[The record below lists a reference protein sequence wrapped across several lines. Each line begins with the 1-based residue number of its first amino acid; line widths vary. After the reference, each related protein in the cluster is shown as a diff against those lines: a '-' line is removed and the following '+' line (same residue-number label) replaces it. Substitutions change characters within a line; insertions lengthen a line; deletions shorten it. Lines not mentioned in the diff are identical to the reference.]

1 MWPCS
6 IAGLKDPSTCSVKI
20 YCRKPFNAECAF
32 LVKDEQRE
40 AEKTTVTSSFP
51 IPHLKIF
58 PGRTCVLP
66 VHSIFLLGAQSHSPS
81 VTLVHKSQ

>member
-1 MWPCS
+1 MLHCWFERVLLAVLLR
-6 IAGLKDPSTCSVKI
+6 IN
-20 YCRKPFNAECAF
+20 CRKPFNAECTF

-40 AEKTTVTSSFP
+40 AGKTTVTSSFP

-66 VHSIFLLGAQSHSPS
+66 VHSIFLLGVRSLQSFSHLSS
-81 VTLVHKSQ
+81 